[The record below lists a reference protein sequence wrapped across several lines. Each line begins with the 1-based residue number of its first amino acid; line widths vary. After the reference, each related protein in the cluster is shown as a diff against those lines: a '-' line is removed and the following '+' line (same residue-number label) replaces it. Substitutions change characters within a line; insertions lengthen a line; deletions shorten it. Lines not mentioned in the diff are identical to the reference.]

1 MGSCCSKHPND
12 TKGIEVDKEQ
22 SEMFLKKSKH
32 MTENVEFKGKGMA
45 PVEKMPEITDETMK
59 EVRTKIGEFRWDK
72 LPKYDDPD
80 IELVGP
86 VEYSNSGAVY
96 RGQMKNELRHGAG
109 TQAWKDGS
117 RYEGEWRN
125 DKANGYGRL
134 MHADGDVYEGQWRND
149 TAYGKGKYYHVQGA
163 IYQGEWLDDAQ
174 HGEGREDWPDG
185 TYYEGSYAKGKKE
198 GRGKFYWVDGSYYFG
213 EFRDNNINGKGRRV
227 FNQANITGT
236 MAGRM
241 KENGKTA

>member
-12 TKGIEVDKEQ
+12 GSVTEVGKDL
-22 SEMFLKKSKH
+22 SEVHLKKSYSVLA
-32 MTENVEFKGKGMA
+32 NQEFGDKGKA
-45 PVEKMPEITDETMK
+45 PVSALPEITDPTLK
-59 EVRTKIGEFRWDK
+59 EVHKKLGDFRWDK
-72 LPKYDDPD
+72 LPKYDDP
-80 IELVGP
+80 ELEQAGP
-86 VEYSNSGAVY
+86 LEYLSSGAIY
-96 RGQMKNELRHGAG
+96 RGQMKNGLRHGAG
-109 TQAWKDGS
+109 TQVWKDGS

-134 MHADGDVYEGQWRND
+134 MHSDGDVYEGQWRND

-185 TYYEGSYAKGKKE
+185 TYYEGSYENGKKE

-213 EFRDNNINGKGRRV
+213 SFKDNNINGKGILCV
-227 FNQANITGT
+227 IQANTTGM
-236 MAGRM
+236 MAEHM
-241 KENGKTA
+241 KATGLTA